1 MFSTPITR
9 AAMSAV
15 AAGAVIVLSSCAAAS
30 ATTPATEKKPFGE
43 VTKVKTVASFE
54 LAQGQLPENI
64 VKAGDGV
71 AVTFA
76 ASRQIATI
84 SKKGEVDI
92 LGTLPS
98 PAEGAQTPVL
108 GFALASGLAAV
119 DGDFFA
125 LYATGDAATTG
136 LWKLS
141 NGEFELVAALSA
153 DGVPNGL
160 VFDETHDRFLAADSV
175 LGIIYSI
182 GTDGSVETFS
192 DDPALAS
199 AGFVGVNGLQLHN
212 GDLFASNLDAGQIL
226 QIDIASDGTA
236 GTFSV
241 EAQDVAGIDDFAF
254 TGRGDQIV
262 ATINPTSELVL
273 ITDGVAE
280 TVLTAADGLSNPT
293 SVLVDGRT
301 IWVPSAAYLTQSNPN
316 LLTAKLS

>member
-1 MFSTPITR
+1 
-9 AAMSAV
+9 MSAV

-30 ATTPATEKKPFGE
+30 ATTPTAEKKPFGD
-43 VTKVKTVASFE
+43 VTTAKTVASFD

-64 VKAGDGV
+64 VRAGDGV

-76 ASRQIATI
+76 ASHQIATI
-84 SKKGEVDI
+84 SKKGTVDI
-92 LGTLPS
+92 LGTLPN
-98 PAEGAQTPVL
+98 PAEGAHTPVL
-108 GFALASGLAAV
+108 GFALATGLATV
-119 DGDFFA
+119 DGDYFA

-141 NGEFELVAALSA
+141 DGKFTLVAALPA
-153 DGVPNGL
+153 TGVPNGL
-160 VFDETHDRFLAADSV
+160 VFDDTHDRFLAADSV

-182 GTDGSVETFS
+182 GKDGSVETFS

-199 AGFVGVNGLQLHN
+199 AGFVGVNGLQLHH

-273 ITDGVAE
+273 ITDGVVE
-280 TVLTAADGLSNPT
+280 TVLTAANGLSNPT